1 MELGVAVCQLVARRA
16 GSTQPEAGISSSG
29 TSLFE
34 GVAAAVSA
42 KQFRL
47 LRRDD
52 PSGDVL
58 LSGPE
63 RQLRA
68 TARQQEAVAHLGQQ
82 ALAGAPPTELI
93 EAAVA
98 LAARV
103 LEVEFGSVLELR
115 PESRT
120 LLLRAGVGWRDGA
133 VGRTVLPADPDGH
146 AGYVLRSTGQV
157 VVEDLATDTRFGSSP
172 LLAEHGVVSSLSV
185 LVPGKERPF
194 GILGVH
200 AGRRREFTIHDTH
213 FLQAIANV
221 LATAIDRARTEDAL
235 RRSEEHF
242 RSLIENASDIVTVVG
257 DNGVFRYASPSVA
270 RVLGYEPRDLLERNA
285 FDYVHPDDIAAVA
298 EALARAIQ
306 RPASPQAAQFRFR
319 APDGSWRV
327 LEAVG
332 QARVAPGGS
341 AHVIV
346 NARDVT
352 ERRRQERALRA
363 NKERL
368 RTVIAGAP
376 LVLFAL
382 DRQGV
387 FTMVEGRGLDALGL
401 RPAQLV
407 GRSAFEL
414 YPDLPHALADVRR
427 ALAGETF
434 SSTVELFGV
443 VFESWY
449 SPVRGRDGTVEG
461 VIGVG
466 TDITERRRA
475 EEALR
480 RSEESHRALVQHAS
494 HAIYRSS
501 PDGRFLTVNPA
512 LVKML
517 GYESEEQLL
526 GVDLATDVY
535 ADPTERARILAR
547 FDGASDPIDGVEVIW
562 KRRDGRQIMVRL
574 SGRAVRRSDGSID
587 CFETI
592 AEDVTERRALEEQ
605 LRQSQKL
612 EAIGQLT
619 GGIAHDF
626 NNLLTIILANAQLLG
641 KAIPQTLEDAHAD
654 LRDVMSAA
662 LRGRVMVKELLGF
675 ARRSSLDLQ
684 PVELAGLVTDLS
696 GFLRRI
702 LPADVEIVI
711 AAGDDVPEVRA
722 DVHAAEQ
729 ILFNLAANARDA
741 MPDGGVLRFQTS
753 RVHLSE
759 EQRKACGAL
768 RAGDHVCLAVDDT
781 GVGMDAATR
790 ARMFEPFFTTKPPG
804 KGTGLGLATVHGL
817 VQQHGGGI
825 EVHSE
830 PGKGTHFRIYF
841 PIATEAATGTRG
853 AASEAEVRG
862 GSETVLVVE
871 DDHQLRRSA
880 KRILEEA
887 GYQVLTA
894 ADGLEALEAL
904 RQTTG
909 VRLVFSDLVMPRLGG
924 RALYDAARRE
934 AHTVPFLFAS
944 GYADGDRAAGLDPS
958 VPLLHKPWTTSD
970 LLGRVRELLDREAD
984 ARSGADGGDTPI
996 A

>member
-1 MELGVAVCQLVARRA
+1 MQAWQVILERDPDSRTTSRGAMAGV
-16 GSTQPEAGISSSG
+16 STNR
-29 TSLFE
+29 
-34 GVAAAVSA
+34 
-42 KQFRL
+42 FRL
-47 LRRDD
+47 LRQENSARDAQ
-52 PSGDVL
+52 
-58 LSGPE
+58 LSRTE
-63 RQLRA
+63 EQLRV

-82 ALAGAPPTELI
+82 ALAGAPVAELI
-93 EAAVA
+93 DATVA
-98 LAARV
+98 LAARA
-103 LEVEFGSVLELR
+103 LEVELGSVLELR

-120 LLLRAGVGWRDGA
+120 LVLRAGVGWRAGA
-133 VGRTVLPADPDGH
+133 VGRTILPADPDSH

-157 VVEDLATDTRFGSSP
+157 VVEDLATDPRFGSSP
-172 LLAEHGVVSSLSV
+172 LLASHGVVSSLSV
-185 LVPGKERPF
+185 LVPGKDRPF
-194 GILGVH
+194 GILGAH
-200 AGRRREFTIHDTH
+200 TTTRPEFTLHDTH
-213 FLQAIANV
+213 FLQALANV

-257 DNGVFRYASPSVA
+257 DNGVFRYASPSVE
-270 RVLGYEPRDLLERNA
+270 RVLGYGPGDLLEHNA
-285 FDYVHPDDIAAVA
+285 FDYVHPDDIAHVA

-306 RPASPQAAQFRFR
+306 HPGIPQAAQFRFR
-319 APDGSWRV
+319 AQDGAGR
-327 LEAVG
+327 LLDAVG
-332 QARVAPGGS
+332 QARADHGGS
-341 AHVIV
+341 AHLIV

-352 ERRRQERALRA
+352 ERRRQERALRE

-382 DRQGV
+382 DRHGV
-387 FTMVEGRGLDALGL
+387 FTMVEGRALEGLGV
-401 RPAQLV
+401 RPALLV
-407 GRSAFEL
+407 GRSAFEV
-414 YPDLPHALADVRR
+414 YADLPHVLADVRR

-434 SSTVELFGV
+434 SSTVEVVGV
-443 VFESWY
+443 VFETWY
-449 SPVRGRDGTVEG
+449 SPVRDGDGPVAG

-494 HAIYRSS
+494 YAIYRST

-512 LVKML
+512 LVAML
-517 GYESEEQLL
+517 GYESAEQLL

-535 ADPTERARILAR
+535 ADRGERARILAR
-547 FDGASDPIDGVEVIW
+547 FERSGDAIEGVEVTW
-562 KRRDGRQIMVRL
+562 KRRNGQVILVRL
-574 SGRAVRRSDGSID
+574 AGRAVRRADGTIE

-626 NNLLTIILANAQLLG
+626 NNLLTIILANAQLLA
-641 KAIPQTLEDAHAD
+641 KAIPTTLEPAHAD

-675 ARRSSLDLQ
+675 ARRSRLELQ
-684 PVELAGLVTDLS
+684 PVSLGGLIRDLS

-702 LPADVEIVI
+702 LPADVEIVTLDR
-711 AAGDDVPEVRA
+711 DDLPDVRA

-729 ILFNLAANARDA
+729 ILFNLATNARDA
-741 MPDGGVLRFQTS
+741 MPNGGVLRLETVM
-753 RVHLSE
+753 VHLSE
-759 EQRKACGAL
+759 EQRQACGAQ
-768 RAGDHVCLAVDDT
+768 RPGDHVCLAVEDT

-790 ARMFEPFFTTKPPG
+790 ARMFEPFFTTKEQG
-804 KGTGLGLATVHGL
+804 KGTGLGLATVYGL

-825 EVHSE
+825 EVDSD
-830 PGKGTHFRIYF
+830 PGKGTRFRIYF
-841 PIATEAATGTRG
+841 PLAEEAAAPAPERPGEP
-853 AASEAEVRG
+853 EARG
-862 GSETVLVVE
+862 GSETLPVVE
-871 DDHQLRRSA
+871 DDDQLRRSA
-880 KRILEEA
+880 KRVLEEA

-904 RQTTG
+904 RHSTG

-934 AHTVPFLFAS
+934 GHTVPFLFAS
-944 GYADGDRAAGLDPS
+944 GYSDPDRAASLDS
-958 VPLLHKPWTTSD
+958 AMLLHKPWTEHD
-970 LLGRVRELLDREAD
+970 LLTRLREVLDKQ
-984 ARSGADGGDTPI
+984 
-996 A
+996 